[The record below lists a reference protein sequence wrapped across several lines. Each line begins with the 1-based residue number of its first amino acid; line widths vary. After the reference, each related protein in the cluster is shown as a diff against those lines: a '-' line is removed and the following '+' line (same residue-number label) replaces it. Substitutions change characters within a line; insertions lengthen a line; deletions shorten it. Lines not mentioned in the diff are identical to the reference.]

1 MKEKLEQ
8 KSLIRRT
15 ALPESIPIIITM
27 TGIFKI
33 LIACTINML
42 AVSTVF
48 MTQSIFLE
56 ISESF
61 NIDIT
66 QARFSF
72 SIISLFYS
80 ASFFFLGPA
89 ADKFDLPKIAVTGLL
104 LLAVTVV
111 GASYAASFGMFI
123 IAMALMGICAALI
136 PASMF
141 PHVTKT
147 SPQNKIG
154 VYVGLIVASGTLGV
168 IFGRVS
174 MGLLTATIGW
184 QFSFRIVSVVLL
196 FLSAISFFI
205 LVEKHNDKSRN
216 HQKLFK
222 LYANSIRLMFNPKI
236 LSLLLVGFSLF
247 FGFLGMATFLTYRLL
262 APPFNF
268 SSGEIGWISFAGITA
283 LIAPFSGNISQKI
296 GVLKIIFPGLFICLL
311 SFQLMGW
318 SPSITLIASGLL
330 LLFFGVY
337 SCQPLVFLLIGQS
350 VPGESIG
357 SASSLY
363 ILFCIGGG
371 SLSSIL
377 LGPVWRSYGWHG
389 ITTLCSISLLISLL
403 IMSVIALKKREK
415 GVRPERRGFNV
426 VITVEHNN
434 KTVMSNNEN

>member
-1 MKEKLEQ
+1 MPEA
-8 KSLIRRT
+8 SLKTDR
-15 ALPESIPIIITM
+15 S
-27 TGIFKI
+27 KI
-33 LIACTINML
+33 LIACTINLL

-56 ISESF
+56 LSESF
-61 NIDIT
+61 KIDIT

-72 SIISLFYS
+72 SIVSLFYS

-104 LLAVTVV
+104 LLSITVFCS
-111 GASYAASFGMFI
+111 SYAASFSLFI

-141 PHVTKT
+141 PHIAKT
-147 SPQNKIG
+147 SPKNKIG
-154 VYVGLIVASGTLGV
+154 IYMGSIVAAGILSV

-174 MGLLTATIGW
+174 MGLLTSSIGW
-184 QFSFRIVSVVLL
+184 QFSFRIVSFVIF
-196 FLSAISFFI
+196 FLSALTFLS
-205 LVEKHNDKSRN
+205 LVEKHDEKSKN
-216 HQKLFK
+216 HQKLSR
-222 LYANSIRLMFNPKI
+222 LYANSIRLFFNPKI
-236 LSLLLVGFSLF
+236 LSLLLAGFSLF
-247 FGFLGMATFLTYRLL
+247 FGFLGMVTFLTYRLI

-283 LIAPFSGNISQKI
+283 LIAPFAGNLSQKI
-296 GVLKIIFPGLFICLL
+296 GTYKIIFSGLVVCLL

-318 SPSITLIASGLL
+318 FQSITLTALGLL

-337 SCQPLVFLLIGQS
+337 ACQPLVFLLIGQN
-350 VPGESIG
+350 VLKESIG

-371 SLSSIL
+371 SLSSIF

-403 IMSVIALKKREK
+403 IMSVITLK
-415 GVRPERRGFNV
+415 ERNIEGGLL
-426 VITVEHNN
+426 
-434 KTVMSNNEN
+434 